1 MYVCVC
7 VYVRAYVV
15 NKYIT
20 IYVGT
25 LCDLFCAYAMSFDS
39 SIYFYIIL
47 FHRDIYERVSVQMCI
62 YVDVCVY
69 IYIYTYIYTYTYM
82 YIHMYVYI

>member
-1 MYVCVC
+1 MCMCVCVC

-20 IYVGT
+20 IYMGT
-25 LCDLFCAYAMSFDS
+25 LCDLFCAYAMSSDS
-39 SIYFYIIL
+39 SICLYTIM
-47 FHRDIYERVSVQMCI
+47 FHEDMYERVSVQMCA

-69 IYIYTYIYTYTYM
+69 IYDVKD
-82 YIHMYVYI
+82 VY